1 MSSNFGQIIKEEKED
16 FSDDIFGSSRD
27 FKIVIDPIT
36 KTERSLFY
44 FNIFD
49 HENVA
54 LYELLNGL
62 PQKPKIFPKI
72 YSKTENEFLLQPLKK
87 NLKKVFINE
96 KARLTF
102 KGLLSLYK
110 TLLNGLAF
118 LQVLGISAVLNS
130 QSIYFSENNEVK
142 VVFYEKITNVHSK
155 VLDFAKVILAIGL
168 GEEIFLDKE
177 VLGKKVYGEILNS
190 KIQGFLLN
198 MQVINQEEK
207 SHLGDLAHNL
217 EKILQFDNAE
227 KMDFVQLFLQS
238 LKYKSPDSLK
248 KIICI
253 EETHGLE
260 ISYDILI
267 TKDTMKFELNSIS
280 SNFKIFGI
288 SSVPIERN
296 WDKTEEV
303 KNAIEEI
310 KPIKSINLR
319 ISNPNSS
326 QLEQSTLDVLEAISN
341 KKNFRLDDF
350 KSFTLQ
356 ATPSKSLVKESHWYK
371 FLWHTFYK
379 NGESHIENS
388 GLSLVKEHFSDWY

>member
-16 FSDDIFGSSRD
+16 FSDDLFGSSRD

-87 NLKKVFINE
+87 NLKTVFINE
-96 KARLTF
+96 KAKLQF
-102 KGLLSLYK
+102 KGLLSIYK

-118 LQVLGISAVLNS
+118 LQVMGISAVLNS
-130 QSIYFSENNEVK
+130 QSIYLSENNEVK
-142 VVFYEKITNVHSK
+142 VVFYEKINNVHSK

-177 VLGKKVYGEILNS
+177 VLGEKVYGEILDS
-190 KIQGFLLN
+190 KIQGFLLSL
-198 MQVINQEEK
+198 QVINNEEK

-217 EKILQFDNAE
+217 EKILQFDNEE
-227 KMDFVQLFLQS
+227 KMDFMQLFLQS

-267 TKDTMKFELNSIS
+267 TKDTMKFELNS

-288 SSVPIERN
+288 SSVPIERT

-326 QLEQSTLDVLEAISN
+326 QLEQNTLDVLETISN

-371 FLWHTFYK
+371 FLWHAFYK
-379 NGESHIENS
+379 CGENHIENS
-388 GLSLVKEHFSDWY
+388 GLSLVKEHFSDW

>member
-1 MSSNFGQIIKEEKED
+1 M
-16 FSDDIFGSSRD
+16 
-27 FKIVIDPIT
+27 
-36 KTERSLFY
+36 
-44 FNIFD
+44 
-49 HENVA
+49 
-54 LYELLNGL
+54 EL
-62 PQKPKIFPKI
+62 
-72 YSKTENEFLLQPLKK
+72 LLQPLKK

-96 KARLTF
+96 KAKLQF

-130 QSIYFSENNEVK
+130 QSIYLSENNEVK
-142 VVFYEKITNVHSK
+142 VVVSEKITNVHSK

-177 VLGKKVYGEILNS
+177 VLGKKVYGEILDS

-198 MQVINQEEK
+198 MQVINNEEK

-217 EKILQFDNAE
+217 EKILQFDNVE

-280 SNFKIFGI
+280 SNFNIFGI
-288 SSVPIERN
+288 SSVPIERS

-326 QLEQSTLDVLEAISN
+326 QLEQSTLDILEAISN

-356 ATPSKSLVKESHWYK
+356 ATPSKSTVKESHWYK
-371 FLWHTFYK
+371 FLWHTFQK
-379 NGESHIENS
+379 WGKSH
-388 GLSLVKEHFSDWY
+388 